1 MITSTMDALVWLG
14 PRKMELRREPAP
26 TPEPG
31 EVLVAVEAVGI
42 CGSELSGYLGQISLR
57 TQIRLHAAR
66 LAAPQGDVDTLP
78 SSSSPR
84 AWPGAP
90 QNAPEAQDRRSA
102 A

>member
-42 CGSELSGYLGQISLR
+42 CGSELSGYPDHGARSGGANRLR
-57 TQIRLHAAR
+57 Q
-66 LAAPQGDVDTLP
+66 
-78 SSSSPR
+78 
-84 AWPGAP
+84 
-90 QNAPEAQDRRSA
+90 
-102 A
+102 